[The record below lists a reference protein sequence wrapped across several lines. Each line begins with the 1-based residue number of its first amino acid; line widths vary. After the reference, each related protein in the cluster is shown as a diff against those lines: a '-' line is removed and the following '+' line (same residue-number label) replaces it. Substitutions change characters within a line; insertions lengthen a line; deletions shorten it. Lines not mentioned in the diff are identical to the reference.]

1 MQMGPALLPTP
12 LLPARGPPKRDLAAN
27 VPRLVRTTPEGL
39 GDRWRMHRCSRR
51 HPVPSGF
58 GSDPKIFPVPFG
70 FRDRTFLLAGSL
82 KRFCNY
88 QGFEAE
94 VLAIPSIPNRI
105 VRPIVTLRSRSDH
118 RSSQRPVETFL

>member
-1 MQMGPALLPTP
+1 MFRVSFAPHPKVWAIVGVCTG
-12 LLPARGPPKRDLAAN
+12 ARAGIRFL
-27 VPRLVRTTPEGL
+27 T
-39 GDRWRMHRCSRR
+39 
-51 HPVPSGF
+51 GF